1 MLRVFLIL
9 CALFTV
15 AAVACGDDTTK
26 PTATN
31 APAGASLASPSPT
44 VEPLLPTPTPASD
57 TAPALMVVSSKGNF
71 LPTVA
76 EFRQLPQI
84 DITAK
89 GPQKGVSIATLAA
102 KVNVTPTAGFVT
114 IQGIRSDGKR
124 GGVVRYAVADIAST
138 TILVLDDKGHLNLVS
153 STIPEA
159 EWLTAVESVA
169 FS

>member
-1 MLRVFLIL
+1 MLRVSLFLA
-9 CALFTV
+9 ALFAF
-15 AAVACGDDTTK
+15 AAVACGDDTTN
-26 PTATN
+26 PAATTTGTA
-31 APAGASLASPSPT
+31 ASPALPTPT

-57 TAPALMVVSSKGNF
+57 TASALIVVSSKGNF
-71 LPTVA
+71 HPTVA
-76 EFRQLPQI
+76 EFRQLPQV

-89 GPQKGVSIATLAA
+89 GPQKGVSIAALAA
-102 KVNVTPTAGFVT
+102 KVGVTPTSGFVT

-138 TILVLDDKGHLNLVS
+138 TVLVLDDKGHLNLVS